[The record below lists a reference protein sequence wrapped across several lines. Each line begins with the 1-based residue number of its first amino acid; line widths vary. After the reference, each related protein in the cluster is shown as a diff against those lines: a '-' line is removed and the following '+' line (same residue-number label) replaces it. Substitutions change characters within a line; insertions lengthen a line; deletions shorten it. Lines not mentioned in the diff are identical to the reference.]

1 MQLLEELMQSLS
13 FDLMRFM
20 QSERQFRIT
29 EIILHIEYPHKD
41 ASDFKVHSL
50 TLTEPTQY

>member
-41 ASDFKVHSL
+41 ASDFKVHS
-50 TLTEPTQY
+50 P